1 MDAGYILTLHLFN
14 PKAILRKNKKLK
26 MWRATLEDANR
37 TIKVWKDCKFG
48 RVVAGSNP
56 VTPTGYPSGNCE
68 LNVTIPF
75 FYALSNRPFPK

>member
-37 TIKVWKDCKFG
+37 TIKVWKDCKFW
-48 RVVAGSNP
+48 RVVEAT
-56 VTPTGYPSGNCE
+56 VD
-68 LNVTIPF
+68 
-75 FYALSNRPFPK
+75 RPGEGRIRG